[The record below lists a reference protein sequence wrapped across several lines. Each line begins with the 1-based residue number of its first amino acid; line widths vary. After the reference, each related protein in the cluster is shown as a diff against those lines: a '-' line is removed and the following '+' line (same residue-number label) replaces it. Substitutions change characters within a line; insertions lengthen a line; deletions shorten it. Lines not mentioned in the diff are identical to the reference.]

1 MKTNLITT
9 LFLAFSFLS
18 VYACKAETNENAS
31 IKKGDHP
38 RILLTRGEEKAI
50 KQSIAKDATWK
61 KMNDAIITECDK
73 MIDLPA
79 VERIQIGRRLLD
91 KSREAL
97 RRIFYLSYAYRMTTQ
112 EKYFTRAEKELLAV
126 SNFSDWNP
134 SHFLDVAEMTMA
146 VAIGYDWLYDKLPQA
161 SRDVIKNAILKKGL
175 EPSFDSR
182 YNSFLK
188 ANHNWNQVCNAGMT
202 FGAIAIAEDQPEL
215 SNTIIDRALS
225 TIHLAM
231 DEYKPDGAYPEGYG
245 YWGYGTSFNVMFL
258 SAIDKYLNDD
268 KGLSK
273 TEGFLETGGFLQ
285 NMTGVTGQC
294 FNWSDSGLGGS
305 LSPAMFWFAQKTNNP
320 SLLWVEKGYL
330 QKDLSKYTR
339 DRLLP
344 AIMIWGK
351 DINLD
356 EVKEPAS
363 KVWTGQGANPV
374 CMMRTSWTDPNAFYL
389 GFKAGSASVNHAHMD
404 MGSFVMEWNGY
415 RWASDF
421 GMQEYESLESKGIQ
435 VFGRSQDAQRWTIFR
450 LNNRAHNTLT
460 VDDQLQLVKG
470 YAKIDKYSG
479 AEDFSYAMSDL
490 SSVYKDQLASI
501 RRGVA
506 IVDKKYV
513 VVRDEL
519 VSTSK
524 SSTTVR
530 WTMLTGADVEITGA
544 NTAMLTKDGKKL
556 YLRIDAPATIRM
568 KTWSTAPT
576 TDYDAANPG
585 TTLVGFECDVPAN
598 TKEVLQVLMI
608 PDSAGNVSFSKGLDQ
623 W

>member
-1 MKTNLITT
+1 MKKNAIIT

-18 VYACKAETNENAS
+18 EYACKAEVNENAS
-31 IKKGDHP
+31 IKRGDHP
-38 RILLTRGEEKAI
+38 RILLTKGEEKAI
-50 KQSIAKDATWK
+50 KQSIAKNATWK
-61 KMNDAIITECDK
+61 KMNDAIIAECDK
-73 MIDLPA
+73 INDIPP

-97 RRIFYLSYAYRMTTQ
+97 RRIFYLSYAYRMTAQ
-112 EKYFTRAEKELLAV
+112 EKYYMRAEKELLAV

-146 VAIGYDWLYDKLPQA
+146 VSIGYDWLYDKLPQA
-161 SRDVIKNAILKKGL
+161 SRDIIKNAILKKGL

-215 SNTIIDRALS
+215 SKTIIDRAFS

-245 YWGYGTSFNVMFL
+245 YWGYGTSFNVMLL

-273 TEGFLETGGFLQ
+273 TQGFLETGGFLQ

-351 DINLD
+351 DIDL
-356 EVKEPAS
+356 EKVKEPAS
-363 KVWTGQGANPV
+363 KVWMGQGA
-374 CMMRTSWTDPNAFYL
+374 S
-389 GFKAGSASVNHAHMD
+389 
-404 MGSFVMEWNGY
+404 
-415 RWASDF
+415 
-421 GMQEYESLESKGIQ
+421 
-435 VFGRSQDAQRWTIFR
+435 
-450 LNNRAHNTLT
+450 
-460 VDDQLQLVKG
+460 
-470 YAKIDKYSG
+470 
-479 AEDFSYAMSDL
+479 
-490 SSVYKDQLASI
+490 
-501 RRGVA
+501 
-506 IVDKKYV
+506 
-513 VVRDEL
+513 
-519 VSTSK
+519 
-524 SSTTVR
+524 
-530 WTMLTGADVEITGA
+530 
-544 NTAMLTKDGKKL
+544 
-556 YLRIDAPATIRM
+556 
-568 KTWSTAPT
+568 
-576 TDYDAANPG
+576 
-585 TTLVGFECDVPAN
+585 
-598 TKEVLQVLMI
+598 
-608 PDSAGNVSFSKGLDQ
+608 
-623 W
+623 